1 MRRVVRCNLVATTF
15 QCWDCERR
23 FPEKELH
30 EFGMSWGTTQPGR
43 RSYSSRATLGLCPEC
58 FGRQGRL
65 SYHQRLR
72 ALVGNDDVDRVLSVV
87 NLDQIADAWCRHRQ
101 RFASAPDLPEAQEDR
116 QGRWAVD
123 LLQTRRWWE
132 DENRARA
139 GLLALVDRADADY
152 LLEYVGAEA
161 LQTLL
166 TANEGDL
173 RWIEEQAARSEK
185 FRKALG
191 SVQVFGDLP
200 DEVALRVE
208 RAAGIRLPRPGGW
221 TGP

>member
-1 MRRVVRCNLVATTF
+1 VATTF

-23 FPEKELH
+23 FPEEELH
-30 EFGMSWGTTQPGR
+30 EFGMSWGTTGR
-43 RSYSSRATLGLCPEC
+43 RSYSSRATLELCPEC
-58 FGRQGRL
+58 FRTQGQL
-65 SYHQRLR
+65 SYHERLR
-72 ALVGNDDVDRVLSVV
+72 VLIDNEDVDRMLSVV
-87 NLDQIADAWCRHRQ
+87 TLDQIADAWCRHRQ
-101 RFASAPDLPEAQEDR
+101 RFASAPDMPEAQEDR
-116 QGRWAVD
+116 HRWAVD

-132 DENRARA
+132 NENRGRA
-139 GLLALVDRADADY
+139 GLLALVDRAEADD
-152 LLEYVGAEA
+152 LLEKVGAEA
-161 LQTLL
+161 LQTFL
-166 TANEGDL
+166 TTNEGDV

-208 RAAGIRLPRPGGW
+208 RAAGTRLGRPGDW

>member
-1 MRRVVRCNLVATTF
+1 MRQAVRCDPVATTF
-15 QCWDCERR
+15 QCWECERR
-23 FPEKELH
+23 FPEEELH
-30 EFGMSWGTTQPGR
+30 QFTVSWGSTGR
-43 RSYSSRATLGLCPEC
+43 RSYSSRASLELCPEC
-58 FGRQGRL
+58 LRRQGSL
-65 SYHQRLR
+65 SYHERLR
-72 ALVGNDDVDRVLSVV
+72 VLVDNEDMDRVLSVV
-87 NLDQIADAWCRHRQ
+87 TLDQIADAWCRHRQ
-101 RFASAPDLPEAQEDR
+101 RFFRAPDLPEAHEDH

-139 GLLALVDRADADY
+139 GLLALVDRADADSV
-152 LLEYVGAEA
+152 LEYVGAEA
-161 LQTLL
+161 LQTFL

-173 RWIEEQAARSEK
+173 HWVEEQAARSKE

-208 RAAGIRLPRPGGW
+208 RAAGIRLARPGDW